1 MFDINWFMTMLKQGY
16 NPEQIMINVLEQR
29 MKGTPMGD
37 NLLKLA
43 REGNSAEIEKIARNM
58 TAQKGGDFDKEFSE
72 FKQKFGF
79 SKQ

>member
-1 MFDINWFMTMLKQGY
+1 MMNQFISMIKLGY
-16 NPEQIMINVLEQR
+16 NPEQLMISFLEQR

-37 NLLKLA
+37 NLIKLA

-58 TAQKGGDFDKEFSE
+58 TAQRGGDFDKEFSE

-79 SKQ
+79 SK